1 MKQEETIYTE
11 EIKKEET
18 IPAEEPAGESAPEA
32 ENSAPEAEKPVP
44 EAEEAAAPEGKKK
57 QKKEKAK
64 KEKKP
69 KEKNEKAPK
78 APGEKKGLFGAKK
91 PKKEKKAPREPR
103 EPRQKKKGSAV
114 TTVLL
119 VLIMIAGLGLIL
131 YPTFSD
137 YWNSF
142 HQSRAIAGYA
152 EAVAEI
158 DDDQYKEMLD
168 EAVRY
173 NRDLRFAVSRFKP
186 SAEDTKRYNSI
197 LNVSNTGIIGYI
209 EIPSI
214 KVDLPIYH
222 GTDEA
227 VLQIAIGHIEGTSLP
242 VGGAGTHAVVSGHRG
257 LPSAKL
263 FTNLDKLGEGDIFMI
278 RVLNEV
284 LTYMVDQVLIVEP
297 SDISALEI
305 DPRKDYC
312 TLVTCTPYGVNTHR
326 MLVRGVRIDNLKDS
340 APIMATADAQQIDRN
355 IVALFLGGPF
365 LIFFFFRDMI
375 TGGKRSR
382 ARLARWEEL
391 DDEFERMEY
400 GDDFFEEAEPET
412 PTGTDP
418 PEGEVPEEAVQEP
431 EKKEDSGEVK
441 SEDSET

>member
-1 MKQEETIYTE
+1 M
-11 EIKKEET
+11 
-18 IPAEEPAGESAPEA
+18 
-32 ENSAPEAEKPVP
+32 
-44 EAEEAAAPEGKKK
+44 
-57 QKKEKAK
+57 
-64 KEKKP
+64 
-69 KEKNEKAPK
+69 
-78 APGEKKGLFGAKK
+78 
-91 PKKEKKAPREPR
+91 
-103 EPRQKKKGSAV
+103 
-114 TTVLL
+114 L
-119 VLIMIAGLGLIL
+119 VGIGLIV

-158 DDDQYKEMLD
+158 DEDEYKEIWD
-168 EAVRY
+168 AAVRY

-186 SAEDTKRYNSI
+186 SAEDTKRYNEI
-197 LNVSNTGIIGYI
+197 LNISNTGIIGYI

-222 GTDEA
+222 GTGEA

-242 VGGAGTHAVVSGHRG
+242 VGGAGTHSVVSGHRG

-278 RVLNEV
+278 RVLNEI

-305 DPRKDYC
+305 DPRMDYF

-326 MLVRGVRIDNLKDS
+326 MLVRGHRIDNLKDS
-340 APIMATADAQQIDRN
+340 SPIMATADAQQIDRN

-391 DDEFERMEY
+391 DDEFERLEY
-400 GDDFFEEAEPET
+400 GDLFDLEEEPNEPSS
-412 PTGTDP
+412 PTGIDP
-418 PEGEVPEEAVQEP
+418 PDKAGE
-431 EKKEDSGEVK
+431 EVK
-441 SEDSET
+441 AEMPEGGSPSGDV